1 MFLLLLDSDDNFDWL
16 RNRHS
21 TPSFLDGTGPT
32 YDHTL
37 GVNNSGYY
45 LYMESSYPR
54 VPGDKARLFSP
65 VYVFNSTPP
74 VACFDFWYNMYGR
87 AIGSLKVYIKEREQ
101 LLSELT
107 PVWELVGDQGQ
118 GWNRIELE
126 VRPVTPNATRPF
138 QIIFEGVV
146 GYGHQGDIG
155 LDDFNLKLGQKCANL
170 NESMPGLLTP
180 VDSVD
185 NLNDT
190 DADSTTGYD
199 QNSTSTTSTVLPP
212 NYRLFSEVVKDWL
225 AARVKSKLN
234 STTTTTTTTT
244 ASTPRPSS
252 TTISFAE
259 LQNKLKEAND
269 KQTQQLKKLQ
279 NATKT
284 TPMATTPMS
293 TSTTTVLD
301 ESPKVS
307 GPISNEVAS
316 LKANQLNATASD
328 VQAVPMDG
336 GHGFGFHFLMALSL
350 LIMIMVILFA
360 TYTYRSSFTRQ
371 RTSAVATE
379 AAVADDS
386 SSSAGGS
393 STHNGINNM
402 VATFVRR
409 FKMLP
414 QPGNFRG
421 GQEHDDG
428 EMLIIGGGG
437 GANEDV
443 ILGGDVNSIN
453 GGNNSFV
460 YDNLTDSA
468 VYLQPNRRN

>member
-1 MFLLLLDSDDNFDWL
+1 
-16 RNRHS
+16 
-21 TPSFLDGTGPT
+21 
-32 YDHTL
+32 
-37 GVNNSGYY
+37 
-45 LYMESSYPR
+45 MESSYPR

-126 VRPVTPNATRPF
+126 IKPDKPYATRPF

-146 GYGHQGDIG
+146 SYGHQGDIG
-155 LDDFNLKLGQKCANL
+155 LDDLNLKLGQKCTNM

-180 VDSVD
+180 TDSMD
-185 NLNDT
+185 ISNDT
-190 DADSTTGYD
+190 DIDSTTNYE
-199 QNSTSTTSTVLPP
+199 QNPSSTTSTIMPP

-234 STTTTTTTTT
+234 STTTITTTT
-244 ASTPRPSS
+244 APTTKSST
-252 TTISFAE
+252 TTISFSE
-259 LQNKLKEAND
+259 LQNKLKEANE
-269 KQTQQLKKLQ
+269 KQAEQLKKLQ

-284 TPMATTPMS
+284 MPIVTTPMS
-293 TSTTTVLD
+293 ISTTSLND
-301 ESPKVS
+301 SSSKV
-307 GPISNEVAS
+307 NEVAQ
-316 LKANQLNATASD
+316 LRANKQNLTSSD
-328 VQAVPMDG
+328 IQVNRMG
-336 GHGFGFHFLMALSL
+336 SSHGFGFHFLMALSL
-350 LIMIMVILFA
+350 LIMVLAILY
-360 TYTYRSSFTRQ
+360 TSYTYRSLLVR
-371 RTSAVATE
+371 SASTVAAETT
-379 AAVADDS
+379 AADDNI
-386 SSSAGGS
+386 SSAAG

-409 FKMLP
+409 FKMFP
-414 QPGNFRG
+414 QPGNFRSG
-421 GQEHDDG
+421 HENDDG

-437 GANEDV
+437 DNEDV
-443 ILGGDVNSIN
+443 ILGSNISSIN
-453 GGNNSFV
+453 NGDSFV

-468 VYLQPNRRN
+468 VYLQPNHRD